1 MKNLLKRLKTAIKN
15 KENRIYVILLGLAA
29 VLMVAGAVWEIA
41 GNDGFDTIIER
52 NDYGGGDRII
62 TAIAETELDGKTVSE
77 EVVLNIGQRE
87 LSEDEIK
94 KRFKECKS
102 YLAETI
108 CGENLNTESVVT
120 DLALVS
126 EHKPT
131 GIKIVWESSRPE
143 LIDEEGCVYPGDSED
158 NGYVLLTANLYL
170 DDESDEWKCNVRHRA
185 YVNSQ
190 NVDKYIKKGLNEF
203 QNNIAADGE
212 AAYVELPENLGN
224 GIKLSWKAA
233 KENRFFICALMAVV
247 LALFI
252 KSKRKSELK
261 KKKQARKQEIE
272 DEFPYFIDKLVML
285 LSAGLILSEAVGRIA
300 EDYARYTRP
309 RHQKVLYE
317 ELSQVVRSMKETNSS
332 FAQELTK
339 MSERLEIREFARLS
353 VILRDSLESGM
364 SLVDKLEE
372 ESVLMWYER
381 KSAVQKLGRVADTK
395 LIFPLMIILSVLIVI
410 VMAPTLMQM

>member
-77 EVVLNIGQRE
+77 EVVFNIGQRE

-120 DLALVS
+120 DLSLVS

-131 GIKIVWESSRPE
+131 GIRIVWESSRPE

-190 NVDKYIKKGLNEF
+190 NVDKYIKKGLDEF

-272 DEFPYFIDKLVML
+272 DEFPYFLDKLVML

>member
-62 TAIAETELDGKTVSE
+62 TAIAETELDGKIVSE

-120 DLALVS
+120 DLSLVS

-131 GIKIVWESSRPE
+131 GIRIVWESSRPE

-190 NVDKYIKKGLNEF
+190 NVDKYIKKGLDEF

-272 DEFPYFIDKLVML
+272 DEFPYFLDKLVML

-339 MSERLEIREFARLS
+339 MSDRLVIREFARLS

>member
-77 EVVLNIGQRE
+77 EVVFNIGQRE

-120 DLALVS
+120 DLSLVS

-131 GIKIVWESSRPE
+131 GIRIVWESSRPE

-190 NVDKYIKKGLNEF
+190 NVDKYIKKGLDEF

-212 AAYVELPENLGN
+212 AAYVVLPENLGN
-224 GIKLSWKAA
+224 GIKVSWKAA

-272 DEFPYFIDKLVML
+272 DEFPYFLDKLVML

>member
-77 EVVLNIGQRE
+77 EVVFNIGQRE

-102 YLAETI
+102 YLAKTI
-108 CGENLNTESVVT
+108 CGENENTESVVT
-120 DLALVS
+120 DLALVN

-131 GIKIVWESSRPE
+131 GIRIVWESSRPE
-143 LIDEEGCVYPGDSED
+143 LIDEEGCVYPGESED

-190 NVDKYIKKGLNEF
+190 NVDKYIKKGLDEF
-203 QNNIAADGE
+203 KNNIAADGE

-233 KENRFFICALMAVV
+233 KENRFFICALMVVV

-272 DEFPYFIDKLVML
+272 DEFPYFLDKLVML

>member
-120 DLALVS
+120 DLSLVS

-185 YVNSQ
+185 YVNPQ
-190 NVDKYIKKGLNEF
+190 NVDKYIKKGLDEF

-272 DEFPYFIDKLVML
+272 DEFPYFLDKLVML